1 VQNSHRAKGEEM
13 KADMRQRS
21 VMQNLS
27 LTEWRSLSRLPV
39 SAGPVM
45 LHGIQRQGWI
55 EIRGVNSRKEI
66 RLTELGLEALR
77 AHV

>member
-1 VQNSHRAKGEEM
+1 M

-39 SAGPVM
+39 SAGQVM
-45 LHGIQRQGWI
+45 LRGIQRLGWI